1 VYTSLID
8 RQGLRYNSGLLEF
21 HYGDNEQ
28 PNPRSLTKF
37 PHIMLQHTQQHINS
51 LSLMLMRLRFPKHLA
66 RTIRADHS
74 RGPFARTIRVYQ
86 NSYPLLAQNL
96 VPVAHWESQYL
107 KVIDRDVVD
116 NSCAG

>member
-28 PNPRSLTKF
+28 PNPRSPNKF
-37 PHIMLQHTQQHINS
+37 PHIMLHTQQHTNS
-51 LSLMLMRLRFPKHLA
+51 LSLMLMRLRFSKHLA
-66 RTIRADHS
+66 RTIRVD
-74 RGPFARTIRVYQ
+74 Q
-86 NSYPLLAQNL
+86 KSYPLLAQDL

>member
-8 RQGLRYNSGLLEF
+8 RQSLRYNSGLLEF

-28 PNPRSLTKF
+28 PNPRSLNKF

-51 LSLMLMRLRFPKHLA
+51 LSLMLIRLRFPKHL
-66 RTIRADHS
+66 
-74 RGPFARTIRVYQ
+74 ARTIRVYQ

>member
-8 RQGLRYNSGLLEF
+8 RQGLRYRYNSGLLEF

-28 PNPRSLTKF
+28 PNPGSLTKF

-51 LSLMLMRLRFPKHLA
+51 LSLMIMRLRFPKHL
-66 RTIRADHS
+66 
-74 RGPFARTIRVYQ
+74 ARTIRVYQ

>member
-66 RTIRADHS
+66 RTIR
-74 RGPFARTIRVYQ
+74 VYQ

-107 KVIDRDVVD
+107 KVIDWDVVD